1 MEKIYILNQLS
12 LLGEIQKILDTLDE
26 ISSGGEKKKKK
37 LGVENGSVAKK
48 KKCKLLLLRASCT
61 QRFETPGF
69 RFSKC
74 HG

>member
-26 ISSGGEKKKKK
+26 ISSGGKKKKKK

-48 KKCKLLLLRASCT
+48 KKL
-61 QRFETPGF
+61 QTPIVAGF
-69 RFSKC
+69 LYTEI
-74 HG
+74 